1 MTGLDGCGLVPW
13 PQHGII
19 TCSCCTYGVHANVAI
34 WGACLSHLGSSPCRV
49 EAGVIRAG
57 ICCEFSTGTPPCP
70 SVDVTQ
76 HSPSALAHWHTG
88 TRTTAPTCAHLHVR
102 TSTATFSR
110 GPLLHQDVGPL
121 LLFLSS
127 CACFDSP
134 PSLCNL
140 GWENGLAST
149 LLLPLCVFSRLAIA
163 SSPFSSSFEN
173 RRSPFFFFF

>member
-1 MTGLDGCGLVPW
+1 MLRYGEPVCHISAQVHVELKLVLLEPASAASF
-13 PQHGII
+13 PLARPP
-19 TCSCCTYGVHANVAI
+19 VHQLML
-34 WGACLSHLGSSPCRV
+34 LSTRQAP
-49 EAGVIRAG
+49 
-57 ICCEFSTGTPPCP
+57 
-70 SVDVTQ
+70 
-76 HSPSALAHWHTG
+76 WHTG

-149 LLLPLCVFSRLAIA
+149 SLLPLCVFSRLAIA

-173 RRSPFFFFF
+173 RRSPFFFF